1 VNWDSEN
8 WKTAAREYREQSKQ
22 QPDAEINDGE
32 AEDGDEKQQR
42 KTQADILL
50 ELAAKATLFCTP
62 DGEGFADITIGDHRE
77 AHRICGPA
85 FRRWLRHQY
94 YKVKKRGCNSDAL
107 KVAVETLD
115 AKATFEGETRDVHV
129 RIAGH
134 KGNIYID
141 LGDKGWKAIEVSKTG
156 WSVVADPP
164 VRFARPPSIRSLP
177 IPVKGGSIQLLQPF
191 CNLSSDGFTL
201 FVAVLLAGLRPD
213 SNYPVPVITGEQ
225 GCGKSS
231 LVRILTRLIDPRMP
245 EQRSMPRSEEDLLVA
260 AKAQHFLS
268 YDNVSG
274 LPDWLSDAIC
284 RLSTG
289 GGAGKRQLYTDTEEV
304 LFAGRRLVALNGIED
319 VALRPDLVD
328 RAIML
333 GLEPIPEDERRDEEE
348 YNAAFDRA
356 APKILGALL
365 DGAVY
370 GLRNLATTHL
380 TNLPRMADFA
390 LWVEACTRAYW
401 PANTFLKA
409 YRENIGSAV
418 ELTIEA
424 SDVAEAVRAFM
435 ANQTEWKGTASELL
449 PLLTAIV
456 PERATKEKTWPK
468 QANALSGKLRR
479 VAPPLRK
486 VGISIAFLREA
497 HDRTRLIHI
506 RSTRQPGEKG
516 KTSSASS
523 AMEEK
528 TNKNN
533 GQSADNADD
542 PRATADDVRTLEGM
556 PSSASNPLKTQAAD
570 DADGADGL
578 LRSLRGR
585 VPNDVDAVELAARES
600 TSYDPGPIPDCLR
613 RAPLGGNGQSAR
625 VPNDYDAVIEELA
638 ARGEPTNVFRAPR
651 GTRWHLVGD
660 LPPNQAKARVW
671 IKEVWPPGL
680 GPPSD
685 DVFDIDPRWRQ

>member
-1 VNWDSEN
+1 V
-8 WKTAAREYREQSKQ
+8 
-22 QPDAEINDGE
+22 
-32 AEDGDEKQQR
+32 
-42 KTQADILL
+42 LL
-50 ELAAKATLFCTP
+50 ELAANATLFCTS

-77 AHRICGPA
+77 THRICGPA

-94 YKVKKRGCNSDAL
+94 YKLKKRGCNSDAL
-107 KVAVETLD
+107 NVAVDTLD
-115 AKATFEGETRDVHV
+115 AKATFEGETREVHV

-141 LGDKGWKAIEVSKTG
+141 VGDKSWKAVEVSETG

-164 VRFARPPSIRSLP
+164 VRFARPPNIRSLP
-177 IPVKGGSIQLLQPF
+177 IPVKSGGSIQLLQPF
-191 CNLSSDGFTL
+191 CNLSSGGFTL

-231 LVRILTRLIDPRMP
+231 LVRILARLIDPRMP

-260 AKAQHFLS
+260 AKAQHLLS

-319 VALRPDLVD
+319 VALRPDLLD

-333 GLEPIPEDERRDEEE
+333 NLEPIPEDERRNEEE
-348 YNAAFDRA
+348 FNAAFDRA
-356 APKILGALL
+356 APKILGVLL
-365 DGAVY
+365 DGAVH
-370 GLRNLATTHL
+370 GLRNRTTTRL

-390 LWVEACTRAYW
+390 LWAEACTRAYW
-401 PANTFLKA
+401 PADTFLKA

-449 PLLTAIV
+449 PLLTATV

-479 VAPPLRK
+479 VAPPLRR
-486 VGISIAFLREA
+486 VGISIAFVRET

-506 RSTRQPGEKG
+506 RSMRHIGERG
-516 KTSSASS
+516 KTSSSSSSSS
-523 AMEEK
+523 AIEEK
-528 TNKNN
+528 AQENN
-533 GQSADNADD
+533 AAGCGQCGRSLGDCG
-542 PRATADDVRTLEGM
+542 RCE
-556 PSSASNPLKTQAAD
+556 D
-570 DADGADGL
+570 DAGHAVV
-578 LRSLRGR
+578 R
-585 VPNDVDAVELAARES
+585 V
-600 TSYDPGPIPDCLR
+600 
-613 RAPLGGNGQSAR
+613 
-625 VPNDYDAVIEELA
+625 
-638 ARGEPTNVFRAPR
+638 
-651 GTRWHLVGD
+651 
-660 LPPNQAKARVW
+660 
-671 IKEVWPPGL
+671 
-680 GPPSD
+680 
-685 DVFDIDPRWRQ
+685 

>member
-1 VNWDSEN
+1 VTTFEKLCREADKE
-8 WKTAAREYREQSKQ
+8 KKAEQTAAKIDVDS
-22 QPDAEINDGE
+22 E
-32 AEDGDEKQQR
+32 AEDDDDKQR
-42 KTQADILL
+42 KTQADVLL

-62 DGEGFADITIGDHRE
+62 DGEGFADVNIGDHRE
-77 AHRICGPA
+77 THRICGPA

-115 AKATFEGETRDVHV
+115 AKATFEGETREVYV

-134 KGNIYID
+134 EGNIYID

-156 WSVVADPP
+156 WSVVADPS
-164 VRFARPPSIRSLP
+164 VRFARPPSIRPLP
-177 IPVKGGSIQLLQPF
+177 IPVKGSSIQLLRPF

-333 GLEPIPEDERRDEEE
+333 GLEPIPEGKRRDEEE

-356 APKILGALL
+356 VPKILGALL
-365 DGAVY
+365 DGAVH
-370 GLRNLATTHL
+370 GLRNLATTRL

-390 LWVEACTRAYW
+390 LWAEACTRAYW
-401 PANTFLKA
+401 PADTFLKA

-435 ANQTEWKGTASELL
+435 ANRTDWKGTASELL

-456 PERATKEKTWPK
+456 PERVTKEKTWPK

-486 VGISIAFLREA
+486 VGISITFLREA

-506 RSTRQPGEKG
+506 RSTRQPGEED

-523 AMEEK
+523 SSSAMDEK
-528 TNKNN
+528 ANKNN
-533 GQSADNADD
+533 GQGADNADD
-542 PRATADDVRTLEGM
+542 SWATADDVRTMGGT

-578 LRSLRGR
+578 LRTLKGR
-585 VPNDVDAVELAARES
+585 VPS
-600 TSYDPGPIPDCLR
+600 
-613 RAPLGGNGQSAR
+613 
-625 VPNDYDAVIEELA
+625 DYDAILEELS
-638 ARGEPTNVFRAPR
+638 ARGEQLPWRPR
-651 GTRWHLVGD
+651 GRGWHLMGD
-660 LPPNQAKARVW
+660 LPRQEAGAIVFLKRV
-671 IKEVWPPGL
+671 PAL
-680 GPPSD
+680 SSGPDD
-685 DVFDIDPRWRQ
+685 DVFDLDPGRRQ